1 MASTYTLNTGIE
13 KPATGEQSGTWGAT
27 VNTNSDIL
35 DRALNGVGTVS
46 LSGTSSNL
54 TTTDGSL
61 SDGQFKLITF
71 TGSPSG
77 SHTVTIVPNN
87 AQKVYYFYNISG
99 QEVVLSQGSGSNA
112 TIPTNS
118 AAVIYADGGGASAA
132 VSDITAKFYTSI
144 ADLSTPLGTSAASK
158 VVTADANGDV
168 ELSEEL
174 LAKSYNE
181 TYLAVTSSA
190 AATSVDC
197 EAGNMFMHT
206 LTEATTFTFSNPP
219 VSGIGYIMSLEIIQD
234 ASASTFAVTWPT
246 SVDWPTATAPTIS
259 ATANAVDVF
268 VFSTRD
274 GGTTWYGFTAG
285 QAIA

>member
-1 MASTYTLNTGIE
+1 MVSTYTPNTGIE
-13 KPATGEQSGTWGAT
+13 KPQEGEQSGVWGDT
-27 VNTNSDIL
+27 VNVNSDIL

-46 LSGTSSNL
+46 LSGSSSNL
-54 TTTDGSL
+54 TTTDGAL
-61 SDGQFKLITF
+61 SDGQYKLITF

-99 QEVVLSQGSGSNA
+99 ENVVLSQGSGGNA

-118 AAVIYADGGGASAA
+118 AAVIYADGNGASAA
-132 VSDITAKFYTSI
+132 VTDITAKFYTSI
-144 ADLSTPLGTSAASK
+144 TDLSTALGTSVASK
-158 VVTADANGDV
+158 VVTADASGNV
-168 ELSEEL
+168 NLSEEL
-174 LAKSYNE
+174 IAKSYNE
-181 TYLAVTSSA
+181 TYLAVTSSGN
-190 AATSVDC
+190 ATTVDC
-197 EAGNMFMHT
+197 ETGNMFMHT

-219 VSGIGYIMSLEIIQD
+219 ATGIGYVMSLEIIQD
-234 ASASTFAVTWPT
+234 ASGSGFAVTWPT
-246 SVDWPTATAPTIS
+246 SIDWPAAIAPTIS
-259 ATANAVDVF
+259 PAANAVDVF

>member
-13 KPATGEQSGTWGAT
+13 KPATGEQSGTWGDT

-35 DRALNGVGTVS
+35 DRALNGVGTVP

-54 TTTDGSL
+54 TTTDGTL

-77 SHTVTIVPNN
+77 SHTVTIVPNS

-99 QEVVLSQGSGSNA
+99 QEVVLSQGAGSNA

-144 ADLSTPLGTSAASK
+144 ADLSTPLGTSIASK

-168 ELSEEL
+168 SFSEEII
-174 LAKSYNE
+174 AKSYNE
-181 TYLAVTSSA
+181 TYLAVTSSVN
-190 AATSVDC
+190 ATSVDC
-197 EAGNMFMHT
+197 ETGNMFMHT
-206 LTEATTFTFSNPP
+206 LTEATTFTLSNPP
-219 VSGIGYIMSLEIIQD
+219 ASGIGYVMSLEIIQD
-234 ASASTFAVTWPT
+234 ASGSGFAVTWPT
-246 SVDWPTATAPTIS
+246 SIDWPAATAPTIS
-259 ATANAVDVF
+259 PAANAVDVF